1 MDKLTRQRKIVKDI
15 ATEPWVHS
23 CLGLAK
29 NLEVSLVTILRDFE
43 EMKDNGFHFKQ
54 DPQGMLYLHSS
65 GWNGALPVKSAT
77 LRQMEI
83 LRMLTTKLQG
93 LNLTEIYKR
102 FNRGDEEEISRKT
115 LERAMK
121 DLEKKNLITRKG
133 EEFLLRSEL
142 MLPPLQLEYREKTL
156 LFEALNVARA
166 LAPISEDMKS
176 LEAKLKL
183 SIGEDAHSHETMF
196 VHGRIP
202 TQDIH
207 HSQCC
212 YQLEEAARNKRKV
225 NILYRKE
232 EEPARQLRLYPLGI
246 VYYWVLDNWYLVA
259 QDEQDQKIKTYLVNR
274 ILDVTLLTELFPE
287 VEGFDLHTWYQY
299 AWGVYRDH
307 KPVPVVIRFYDH
319 YSTLSRVRAELTNR
333 ETCVLTEDEDGLLMR
348 DQVEG
353 LDELAVWLRG
363 FGAGAEVI
371 EPSSLR
377 KKVLEEF
384 TRLQQIYGG
393 EFYGLD

>member
-1 MDKLTRQRKIVKDI
+1 MDKLMRQRKIVKDI

-23 CLGLAK
+23 CLSLAK
-29 NLEVSLVTILRDFE
+29 SLEIGLVTILRDFD

-54 DPQGMLYLHSS
+54 DSQGMLYLHSS
-65 GWNGALPVKSAT
+65 GWNGVMPVKSAT

-83 LRMLTTKLQG
+83 LRMLTSAFQG
-93 LNLTEIYKR
+93 LNITEIYKR

-133 EEFLLRSEL
+133 EEYVVRSEL
-142 MLPPLQLEYREKTL
+142 ILPPLQLEDREKTL

-166 LAPISEDMKS
+166 LAPIPDEMKS

-183 SIGEDAHSHETMF
+183 SIGEDANTRETMF
-196 VHGRIP
+196 VHGRTPI
-202 TQDIH
+202 QDIH
-207 HSQCC
+207 RSQCC
-212 YQLEEAARNKRKV
+212 FQLEEAARNKCKV

-259 QDEQDQKIKTYLVNR
+259 QDEQDQMIKTYLVNR
-274 ILDVTLLTELFPE
+274 ILDVTLLTELFPA

-299 AWGVYRDH
+299 AWGVYRDQ

-333 ETCVLTEDEDGLLMR
+333 ETCILTEDEDGLLMR

-371 EPSSLR
+371 EPSALR
-377 KKVLEEF
+377 KKVVEEF
-384 TRLQQIYGG
+384 MRLQQMYGG
-393 EFYGLD
+393 GSLELD